1 MDALI
6 LMDIDQVAAMFH
18 VKPRTIR
25 YWVQHERFPEPVRN
39 GKKPLWLPAEI
50 EAHLLTIKLD
60 KPVIRKSEPQ
70 VKRGRGPRTRQSY
83 KRCSRRRGLGRCK
96 KQPGIQGVNN
106 CMGQGGKAMTTN
118 LLEEEV
124 QILSYVRLLIGQ
136 NRLWRFDSATSAMA

>member
-39 GKKPLWLPAEI
+39 GKKPLWLPAEL

-60 KPVIRKSEPQ
+60 KPVIRKPEPR
-70 VKRGRGPRTRQSY
+70 VKGGRAAKNSAELQTMLAASRARQMQKAARYSRG
-83 KRCSRRRGLGRCK
+83 
-96 KQPGIQGVNN
+96 
-106 CMGQGGKAMTTN
+106 
-118 LLEEEV
+118 
-124 QILSYVRLLIGQ
+124 
-136 NRLWRFDSATSAMA
+136 